1 MKRGEPSDFRWLD
14 KWCAVR
20 WRALATWFALSTLMC
35 VALNFGV
42 GEAVYERSIVFASK
56 LGSWLAIP
64 WRTLAFVWDSSA
76 TLFVI
81 TWFQPLL
88 LRLSTPRAIGWIALS
103 CVLPAVIGGLTTT
116 PETYILVLTCALSL
130 TGLTLIG
137 CRTRP
142 WMTVV
147 GAMAYAA
154 VFLLTANAPIRGLP
168 ALALG
173 SLPYGGI
180 LLYGTRL
187 LRHADGLETIPQRFN
202 RIDVRRRLPRI
213 LGAGVVL
220 LATWI
225 SFVAYDIWQFGSH
238 DNAERSDCAIVLGA
252 AVNGA
257 RPSPVFEER
266 IRHAV
271 ELYRQ
276 GVVPKIIFTGGKG
289 ERSSHAESEVARQY
303 AIEAGVAEGDILV
316 ETRSHTTHQNLAE
329 AKAQMDEHV
338 LKSAVIVSDP
348 LHLRRSHLM
357 AEHLG
362 ISAKTSPTPTTRY
375 RSARAQFHFLIR
387 EIYFLHH
394 YVITGD

>member
-1 MKRGEPSDFRWLD
+1 MNHGEPSKLQWLD
-14 KWCAVR
+14 KWCALR
-20 WRALATWFALSTLMC
+20 WRALATWVVLSTLMC

-42 GEAVYERSIVFASK
+42 GDAIYERSIHFASK

-64 WRTLAFVWDSSA
+64 WHTLASVWIESA
-76 TLFVI
+76 ALFVI
-81 TWFQPLL
+81 MWFQSVL
-88 LRLSTPRAIGWIALS
+88 LRLSTARTLGWIALS
-103 CVLPAVIGGLTTT
+103 CILPAATQGLTTSS
-116 PETYILVLTCALSL
+116 ETYILASSCALAF
-130 TGLTLIG
+130 TGLALIG
-137 CRTRP
+137 WRTRP

-147 GAMAYAA
+147 AAMAYSA
-154 VFLLTANAPIRGLP
+154 VLLLTANAPIRGLP
-168 ALALG
+168 ALALA
-173 SLPYGGI
+173 SLPHGAI

-187 LRHADGLETIPQRFN
+187 LRYVDGREPMPQRLN
-202 RIDVRRRLPRI
+202 RIEVRRRLLRI
-213 LGAGVVL
+213 LGGVVVL
-220 LATWI
+220 SAAWI

-252 AVNGA
+252 AVNGT

-266 IRHAV
+266 IRHAI

-289 ERSSHAESEVARQY
+289 EGAAHAESEVARQY

-316 ETRSHTTHQNLAE
+316 ETRSRTTHQNLAE
-329 AKAQMDEHV
+329 AKALMDEHV

-348 LHLRRSHLM
+348 LHLRRAHLM
-357 AEHLG
+357 AKLLG
-362 ISAKTSPTPTTRY
+362 IYGTTSPTPTTRY
-375 RSARAQFHFLIR
+375 RSAGTQLRFLTR